1 MSNPV
6 VLRQARDAE
15 LQAIAL
21 LQRLCNGRTFSVAS
35 EIRVI
40 DALKQSTQ
48 SLNAELAKITKSL

>member
-21 LQRLCNGRTFSVAS
+21 LHRVCNGRTFSVAS
-35 EIRVI
+35 EIRGI
-40 DALKQSTQ
+40 EALKQSIQ